1 MTTFSANLFADTV
14 RYGKHKGFFRI
25 VIESDKAFIQ
35 KWKDRYLLVVPNRLK
50 VKFFKPVNSESNILI
65 SQFTQ
70 EDILR
75 ILILKNPRR
84 IVFDL
89 KNESLTK

>member
-1 MTTFSANLFADTV
+1 MTTFSPNLSADTV

-25 VIESDKAFIQ
+25 VIESDRAFIQ
-35 KWKDRYLLVVPNRLK
+35 KWKNRYLLIAPNRIK
-50 VKFFKPVNSESNILI
+50 VKFFEPVNSESDILI
-65 SQFTQ
+65 SRFTQ
-70 EDILR
+70 KDILR

-89 KNESLTK
+89 KNKFFTK